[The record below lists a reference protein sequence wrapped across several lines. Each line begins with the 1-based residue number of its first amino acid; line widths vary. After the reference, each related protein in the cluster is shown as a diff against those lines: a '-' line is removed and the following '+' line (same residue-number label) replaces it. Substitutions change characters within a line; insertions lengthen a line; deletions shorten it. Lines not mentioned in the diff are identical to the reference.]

1 MKEQTKNITLRVKL
15 KLYNQYRN
23 LCKQKGWIVS
33 RQFELLM
40 EQQIETQRRKNNE
53 KLRG

>member
-1 MKEQTKNITLRVKL
+1 MPSKNITLKVDSEVYDK
-15 KLYNQYRN
+15 YRE

-40 EQQIETQRRKNNE
+40 EEHLKKPQTK
-53 KLRG
+53 G